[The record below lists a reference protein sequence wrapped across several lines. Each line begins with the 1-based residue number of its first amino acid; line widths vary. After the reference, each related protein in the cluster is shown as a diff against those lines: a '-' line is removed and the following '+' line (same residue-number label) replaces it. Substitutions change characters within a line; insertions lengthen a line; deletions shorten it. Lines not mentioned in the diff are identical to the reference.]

1 MSQPRPST
9 FSVSELLFR
18 WIAPLLVL
26 SAAVAA
32 VWLLGAPEKRQKKKA
47 SAPAAVAVSVITPEA
62 NTGPLSL
69 TTSGV
74 AIPYREVVLAARVD
88 GEVIEK
94 SDSLSPGHV
103 VHEDQ
108 LLVRIDATDYDLQVE
123 QWTSEVAKVGHE
135 LARLAIDRDNTQQ
148 LVDVGTDV
156 VAVRQRLIGR
166 LEKLRNVSAA
176 SVSEQDIAEL
186 ARLTAQQQLTVQ
198 QNALNTYETQKLAL
212 NTSLELARLQL
223 RQAETNVRRTTIL
236 APFSGVVIANHV
248 EQNSYIEAGDPVAT
262 IEDTSQIEVRAS
274 LRREDLAFLQGGTYE
289 LPQVPVTVRY
299 DHAGQ
304 IYCWSGVLSR
314 QDGLG
319 IDERTR
325 TMPVRI
331 RVPAPA
337 HGRPACDENAAPSL
351 TLLRGMFVEVEL
363 HCPPRQPLVRVPES
377 VIRPGKQ
384 LWIMREGKLHIEPI
398 RIAHVSNGTALIDSD
413 SITDLLKQKIISTP
427 VSHAREGLPVALKTA
442 GRQRGRKPAA
452 ALENQP
458 DGAVDGGPS
467 GDRRPQDGASRNGPS
482 KDGPR
487 PRPPGGAKGPGG
499 GKAGRAK
506 RAADEGSPS

>member
-1 MSQPRPST
+1 MSQQRTAP
-9 FSVSELLFR
+9 FSLAEFLFR
-18 WIAPLLVL
+18 WVAPVLVL

-47 SAPAAVAVSVITPEA
+47 SAPAAVAVSVIMPEA
-62 NTGPLSL
+62 NTGSLSL

-88 GEVIEK
+88 GEVVEK
-94 SDSLSPGHV
+94 SESLSPGHV
-103 VHEDQ
+103 VRQDQ

-135 LARLAIDRDNTQQ
+135 LTRLAIDRDNTQQ

-156 VAVRQRLIGR
+156 VAVRKRLIGR

-176 SVSEQDIAEL
+176 SLSEQDIAEL

-198 QNALNTYETQKLAL
+198 QNALNTFETQQQAL
-212 NTSLELARLQL
+212 NTSLELAKLQL
-223 RQAETNVRRTTIL
+223 RQARTNLERTTIR

-248 EQNSYIEAGDPVAT
+248 EQNSYIEAGDPIAT

-304 IYCWSGVLSR
+304 LYCWSGTLSR

-331 RVPAPA
+331 RVPEPTL
-337 HGRPACDENAAPSL
+337 GRPACDENAAPSL

-377 VIRPGKQ
+377 VIRPGKN
-384 LWIMREGKLHIEPI
+384 LWILRDGKLHIEPI
-398 RIAHVSNGTALIDSD
+398 RIAHVSGGTALIDSD
-413 SITDLLKQKIISTP
+413 SLPDLLQQQIISTP
-427 VSHAREGLPVALKTA
+427 VSHAREGLPVSLREPGRKRGA
-442 GRQRGRKPAA
+442 GRPGKVADGPGDDPPADKPRGKPNGGGRGQGKGQGRGASGSTGRDRGQRAA
-452 ALENQP
+452 DQ
-458 DGAVDGGPS
+458 GGPS
-467 GDRRPQDGASRNGPS
+467 
-482 KDGPR
+482 
-487 PRPPGGAKGPGG
+487 
-499 GKAGRAK
+499 
-506 RAADEGSPS
+506 

>member
-1 MSQPRPST
+1 MSQQRTST
-9 FSVSELLFR
+9 FSLAEFSFR

-26 SAAVAA
+26 SAAVTA

-47 SAPAAVAVSVITPEA
+47 SAPAAVAVSVIRPEA

-88 GEVIEK
+88 GEVMEK
-94 SDSLSPGHV
+94 SESLSPGHV
-103 VHEDQ
+103 VRQDQ

-135 LARLAIDRDNTQQ
+135 LTRLAIDRDNTQQ

-156 VAVRQRLIGR
+156 VAVRKRLIGR

-176 SVSEQDIAEL
+176 SLSEQDIAEL

-198 QNALNTYETQKLAL
+198 QNALNTFETQQQAL
-212 NTSLELARLQL
+212 NTSLELAKLRL
-223 RQAETNVRRTTIL
+223 RQARTNLERTTIR

-289 LPQVPVTVRY
+289 LPQVPVTIRY

-304 IYCWSGVLSR
+304 LYCWSGTLSR

-331 RVPAPA
+331 RVPEPT
-337 HGRPACDENAAPSL
+337 HGRPACEESAAPSL

-377 VIRPGKQ
+377 VIRPGKN
-384 LWIMREGKLHIEPI
+384 LWILRDGRLHIEPI
-398 RIAHVSNGTALIDSD
+398 RIAHVSDGTALIDSD
-413 SITDLLKQKIISTP
+413 SLPDLLQQQIISTP
-427 VSHAREGLPVALKTA
+427 VSHARQGLAVSLREPGKRGA
-442 GRQRGRKPAA
+442 GRPGKAADGPGGDPPTDKPRGKPNGGGRGKGRGANGGTGRERGPRAA
-452 ALENQP
+452 DQ
-458 DGAVDGGPS
+458 GGPS
-467 GDRRPQDGASRNGPS
+467 
-482 KDGPR
+482 
-487 PRPPGGAKGPGG
+487 
-499 GKAGRAK
+499 
-506 RAADEGSPS
+506 

>member
-1 MSQPRPST
+1 MSQQRTSN
-9 FSVSELLFR
+9 FSLAEFLLR

-32 VWLLGAPEKRQKKKA
+32 VWMLGAPEKRQKKKA
-47 SAPAAVAVSVITPEA
+47 SAPAAVAVSVIRPEA

-88 GEVIEK
+88 GEVVEK
-94 SDSLSPGHV
+94 SESLSPGHV
-103 VHEDQ
+103 VQQDQ
-108 LLVRIDATDYDLQVE
+108 LLVRIDATDYDLQVQ

-135 LARLAIDRDNTQQ
+135 LTRLAIDRANTQQ
-148 LVDVGTDV
+148 LVDVGADV
-156 VAVRQRLIGR
+156 VAVRKRLIGR

-176 SVSEQDIAEL
+176 SLSEQDIAEL

-198 QNALNTYETQKLAL
+198 QNALNTFETQQQTL
-212 NTSLELARLQL
+212 NTTLELAKLQL
-223 RQAETNVRRTTIL
+223 RQARTNLERTTIR

-304 IYCWSGVLSR
+304 LYCWSGSLSR

-331 RVPAPA
+331 RVPEPT
-337 HGRPACDENAAPSL
+337 HGRPACDDSAAPSL

-377 VIRPGKQ
+377 VIRPGKN
-384 LWIMREGKLHIEPI
+384 LWILRDGRLHIEPI
-398 RIAHVSNGTALIDSD
+398 RIAHVSDGTALIDSD
-413 SITDLLKQKIISTP
+413 SLPDLLQQQIISTP
-427 VSHAREGLPVALKTA
+427 VSHAREGLTVSLREPGQKRGA
-442 GRQRGRKPAA
+442 GRPGKAAEGSDGDPPREKPRGK
-452 ALENQP
+452 
-458 DGAVDGGPS
+458 
-467 GDRRPQDGASRNGPS
+467 
-482 KDGPR
+482 
-487 PRPPGGAKGPGG
+487 PGG
-499 GKAGRAK
+499 GGRGKGKGASGGTGRNRAQ
-506 RAADEGSPS
+506 RAADEGGPS